1 MQGQK
6 NTYKIKIFRIH
17 IQRIVTGE
25 QKQKRQ
31 KIQKTDTDTDNTY
44 RKEDRNNKNRRKKI
58 TETENIDRRTKNKE
72 NRRYIIQKQQI
83 QKGGQKQKKLK
94 KQITETENVDKRTET
109 IEIENAEY
117 KYREQRQEDSINKN
131 RKYRIYNMLRLET
144 ELNSNKSYKNILQ
157 IRTIETGGQKMTG
170 METYGHKLRDQ
181 NKETESDKDIGA
193 ETQ

>member
-58 TETENIDRRTKNKE
+58 TETENIDRRTE
-72 NRRYIIQKQQI
+72 T
-83 QKGGQKQKKLK
+83 KK
-94 KQITETENVDKRTET
+94 
-109 IEIENAEY
+109 IE
-117 KYREQRQEDSINKN
+117 D
-131 RKYRIYNMLRLET
+131 T
-144 ELNSNKSYKNILQ
+144 
-157 IRTIETGGQKMTG
+157 
-170 METYGHKLRDQ
+170 
-181 NKETESDKDIGA
+181 
-193 ETQ
+193 

>member
-58 TETENIDRRTKNKE
+58 TETENIDRRTESTK
-72 NRRYIIQKQQI
+72 
-83 QKGGQKQKKLK
+83 
-94 KQITETENVDKRTET
+94 
-109 IEIENAEY
+109 IENTEY
-117 KYREQRQEDSINKN
+117 
-131 RKYRIYNMLRLET
+131 
-144 ELNSNKSYKNILQ
+144 
-157 IRTIETGGQKMTG
+157 TIC
-170 METYGHKLRDQ
+170 
-181 NKETESDKDIGA
+181 
-193 ETQ
+193 